1 MIQTPYRDHQLSAH
15 EESVLWKRIADGD
28 DEAREQIIVFH
39 RPLVFWIARK
49 FNVQHHVYPDI
60 VQEGMLALLKA
71 VDKFDPDRG
80 IKFSTYAFYR
90 IKGHMVNYIQRK
102 EARSPIPVEIN
113 EQLISDPMGPDL
125 LDSIITLGEGINNL
139 PEKEAEIISEV
150 VLKGQKVKDVAR
162 ASGMDISHIYRL
174 KRKAVATLREWMGYT
189 NATKKV

>member
-1 MIQTPYRDHQLSAH
+1 
-15 EESVLWKRIADGD
+15 
-28 DEAREQIIVFH
+28 
-39 RPLVFWIARK
+39 
-49 FNVQHHVYPDI
+49 
-60 VQEGMLALLKA
+60 
-71 VDKFDPDRG
+71 
-80 IKFSTYAFYR
+80 
-90 IKGHMVNYIQRK
+90 
-102 EARSPIPVEIN
+102 VEIN